1 VPLGPDAFNS
11 HAHWLISNPLI
22 VPAELGLLAIFLV
35 HIYKAVANYG
45 RNLVARPQRYQMKK
59 WARGA
64 SRKNL
69 GSATMIVSGIVTL
82 AFVVLH
88 LATFK
93 YGPYYSTQVPEERD
107 LYRLM
112 IEVFHRPGYVAF
124 YVVTLTII
132 GLHLR
137 HGISSALQ
145 SLGVIPEAW
154 TRRVLT
160 AGVVLTLAIAGGFVL
175 IPIYIYFFL

>member
-1 VPLGPDAFNS
+1 M
-11 HAHWLISNPLI
+11 
-22 VPAELGLLAIFLV
+22 LLFV
-35 HIYKAVANYG
+35 IYH
-45 RNLVARPQRYQMKK
+45 L
-59 WARGA
+59 
-64 SRKNL
+64 
-69 GSATMIVSGIVTL
+69 
-82 AFVVLH
+82 LH
-88 LATFK
+88 LTTGNVHPDFVE
-93 YGPYYSTQVPEERD
+93 GDV
-107 LYRLM
+107 YRNIVVGFSRWPVSL
-112 IEVFHRPGYVAF
+112 F
-124 YVVTLTII
+124 YVLAMLCL